1 MSLFAARKGFK
12 TSILGVYPYDGVI
25 FQDDDREREPRCG
38 TRMVLSGAA
47 QGPRDHELMLP
58 AAKLWA

>member
-12 TSILGVYPYDGVI
+12 TSVPSVYLYDGVI
-25 FQDDDREREPRCG
+25 FQDDDREREPRRG
-38 TRMVLSGAA
+38 TRMVLNG
-47 QGPRDHELMLP
+47 GPWGHELMLP